1 MLLALDTSTQLA
13 GSALYNDS
21 RGLVSEYNWHSANRH
36 TVELMPQVAAML
48 SQAGVRPADL
58 RAVAVALG
66 PGSFTGLRVA
76 LAAAKGIALAVGCR
90 LIGVPTLDAVAYP
103 HQNAPTPVVALI
115 QAGRGRVCWAL
126 YAHGPAG
133 WPTTG
138 RPVASTWAAC
148 RASAGWAAQ
157 TPYQLST
164 VEALAQT
171 VTRPTTFAGELLAA
185 DRETLLR
192 WCGRA
197 RAQIVSPALAM
208 RRAGYIAEL
217 AWQRLL
223 AGQFD
228 DPATL
233 SPIYLHEPPQPKVR

>member
-133 WPTTG
+133 W
-138 RPVASTWAAC
+138 
-148 RASAGWAAQ
+148 AAQ